1 MRPVF
6 YSSSNVNS
14 YRITSKL
21 KLPNIEFFYF
31 QNRIITPFST
41 SKTLSRHA
49 SPNPPKNHG
58 VIKNLSNTL
67 YKTLSRQKKEEHNT
81 KRSYL
86 SLFEEALGLKVK
98 WSADLLSDLLLRFKS
113 STEIKKKSLELGLS
127 PSKFKKVM
135 QKFVG
140 EVWDNKLTRCKTETL
155 QSAYNA
161 NGVSFFSN
169 SSKESIYIRDLIL
182 LLLSRKKE

>member
-6 YSSSNVNS
+6 YSSSYVNS
-14 YRITSKL
+14 YQITSKL
-21 KLPNIEFFYF
+21 KLPNIEFFHF

-41 SKTLSRHA
+41 SKILSRHA
-49 SPNPPKNHG
+49 SPSPPKNNG

-67 YKTLSRQKKEEHNT
+67 YKTLSRQKKEEQNT
-81 KRSYL
+81 KRRSYL

-98 WSADLLSDLLLRFKS
+98 WSADLLSDLLLQFKS

-140 EVWDNKLTRCKTETL
+140 EIWDNKLTRCKTETL
-155 QSAYNA
+155 QSAYNV

-169 SSKESIYIRDLIL
+169 SSKEVYIFLI
-182 LLLSRKKE
+182 